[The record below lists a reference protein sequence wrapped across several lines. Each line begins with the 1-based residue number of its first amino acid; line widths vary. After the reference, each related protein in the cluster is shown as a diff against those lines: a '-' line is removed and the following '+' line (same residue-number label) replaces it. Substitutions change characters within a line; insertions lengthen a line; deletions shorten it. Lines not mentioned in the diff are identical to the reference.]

1 MAAGGGGVVSGRWT
15 IKSGITAK
23 RDEGYTG
30 VQEAPEV

>member
-1 MAAGGGGVVSGRWT
+1 MVSGRWT

-23 RDEGYTG
+23 HDEGYTD